1 MRPSVVL
8 LGFLL
13 GRSGAICFGLF
24 GVAFVFW
31 VIGPE
36 HPELAE
42 EIGPLLRHLGRFGM
56 LSIASA
62 VSFYGLL
69 QQRPWRRLGVAVLVL
84 VLGLVIADLVPVL
97 ARAL

>member
-13 GRSGAICFGLF
+13 GSSGAICFGLF

-31 VIGPE
+31 VLGPE
-36 HPELAE
+36 HPELQA
-42 EIGPLLRHLGRFGM
+42 EIGPLLTHLGRFSV
-56 LSIASA
+56 LTAVAA

-69 QQRPWRRLGVAVLVL
+69 RQRVWRRLSVAVLIV
-84 VLGLVIADLVPVL
+84 VLGAVIL
-97 ARAL
+97 AYSLAAI